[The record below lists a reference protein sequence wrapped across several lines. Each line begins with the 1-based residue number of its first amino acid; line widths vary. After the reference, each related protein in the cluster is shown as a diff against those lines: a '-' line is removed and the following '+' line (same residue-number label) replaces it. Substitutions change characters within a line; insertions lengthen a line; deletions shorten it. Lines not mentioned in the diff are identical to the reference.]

1 MIKVCYS
8 ELDGPKGLSLR
19 LEAAGHAGYAPAG
32 QDIVCAGAS
41 TLMQALVYLL
51 AGEESARSDAW
62 DEPEGPRLAVAAQ
75 APVAPWV
82 QGAFELAKAGFT
94 LLAERYPDNLRF
106 ADVSRSGQ
114 QSMMDLQLFAEGE
127 AAPALSPE
135 QSRQAVAAG
144 TLKPEAPAA
153 QPEAPRQTPAE
164 PEPQPEEEPD
174 ASSEEADSSIESGD
188 ASASSSEAAASSKP
202 AAHST
207 ASSHAASS
215 KPAAHSAASS
225 HAASSSHSAAS
236 SHAASSHAAS
246 SHAASSSTSASSG
259 SSHTT
264 ETTDAKIN
272 AYVRRLRNLQKR
284 SSKKLYQTASSAYSE
299 YMEHP
304 VEERNLAL
312 KVSIVLGKTMEL
324 TKLQNE
330 CDKEFKEIV
339 TELRQYLR
347 ENGYD
352 QSIADAAEKEYKEEK
367 DAMIKELTNV
377 TYSQVTG
384 KGEGAKWLQEHADMG
399 Q

>member
-1 MIKVCYS
+1 
-8 ELDGPKGLSLR
+8 
-19 LEAAGHAGYAPAG
+19 
-32 QDIVCAGAS
+32 
-41 TLMQALVYLL
+41 MQKHTKQLIA
-51 AGEESARSDAW
+51 
-62 DEPEGPRLAVAAQ
+62 AVALLLIAAVPLGLHIANADSTDKTVASAAASSSEEQ
-75 APVAPWV
+75 AEVPASSS
-82 QGAFELAKAGFT
+82 AASA
-94 LLAERYPDNLRF
+94 
-106 ADVSRSGQ
+106 ADSTS
-114 QSMMDLQLFAEGE
+114 
-127 AAPALSPE
+127 
-135 QSRQAVAAG
+135 
-144 TLKPEAPAA
+144 
-153 QPEAPRQTPAE
+153 E
-164 PEPQPEEEPD
+164 PEPKPEEEPD
-174 ASSEEADSSIESGD
+174 ASSEEADSSAESGD

-202 AAHST
+202 AAHSA

-236 SHAASSHAAS
+236 SHAASS
-246 SHAASSSTSASSG
+246 SHSASSSTSASSG

-264 ETTDAKIN
+264 ETTDAKVN

-324 TKLQNE
+324 TKLQSE

-384 KGEGAKWLQEHADMG
+384 KGEGGKWLQEHADMG

>member
-1 MIKVCYS
+1 MQKHTKQLIAALALLLIAAVPLALHIANADSTDEVTASVAASSS
-8 ELDGPKGLSLR
+8 EAQA
-19 LEAAGHAGYAPAG
+19 EAPVSSSA
-32 QDIVCAGAS
+32 AS
-41 TLMQALVYLL
+41 A
-51 AGEESARSDAW
+51 AASAS
-62 DEPEGPRLAVAAQ
+62 EPE
-75 APVAPWV
+75 
-82 QGAFELAKAGFT
+82 
-94 LLAERYPDNLRF
+94 
-106 ADVSRSGQ
+106 
-114 QSMMDLQLFAEGE
+114 
-127 AAPALSPE
+127 
-135 QSRQAVAAG
+135 
-144 TLKPEAPAA
+144 A
-153 QPEAPRQTPAE
+153 QPEASRQTPAE

-174 ASSEEADSSIESGD
+174 ASSEEADSSVESGD
-188 ASASSSEAAASSKP
+188 ASASSSEAAASS
-202 AAHST
+202 A

-215 KPAAHSAASS
+215 KSAAHSAALSPAS
-225 HAASSSHSAAS
+225 SSSHSAAS
-236 SHAASSHAAS
+236 SHAASSSS
-246 SHAASSSTSASSG
+246 SHSASVSSG

-324 TKLQNE
+324 TKLQSE

-339 TELRQYLR
+339 TELRHYLR

-384 KGEGAKWLQEHADMG
+384 KGEGGKWLQEHADMG

>member
-1 MIKVCYS
+1 MQKHTKQLIAAVALLLIAAVPLALHIANADPTDEAVASAAASSS
-8 ELDGPKGLSLR
+8 EAQAEVPASS
-19 LEAAGHAGYAPAG
+19 AASAA
-32 QDIVCAGAS
+32 AS
-41 TLMQALVYLL
+41 T
-51 AGEESARSDAW
+51 S
-62 DEPEGPRLAVAAQ
+62 
-75 APVAPWV
+75 
-82 QGAFELAKAGFT
+82 
-94 LLAERYPDNLRF
+94 
-106 ADVSRSGQ
+106 
-114 QSMMDLQLFAEGE
+114 
-127 AAPALSPE
+127 
-135 QSRQAVAAG
+135 
-144 TLKPEAPAA
+144 
-153 QPEAPRQTPAE
+153 E

-174 ASSEEADSSIESGD
+174 ASSEEADSSAESGD

-202 AAHST
+202 AAHSA

-215 KPAAHSAASS
+215 KSAAHSAASS
-225 HAASSSHSAAS
+225 HASSSSHSAAS
-236 SHAASSHAAS
+236 SHAS

-264 ETTDAKIN
+264 ETTDAKVN

-324 TKLQNE
+324 TKLQSE

-384 KGEGAKWLQEHADMG
+384 KGEGGKWLQEHADMG

>member
-1 MIKVCYS
+1 MQKHTKQLIAAVALLLIAAVPLALHIANADSTDETVASAAASSS
-8 ELDGPKGLSLR
+8 EEQAEVPASSS
-19 LEAAGHAGYAPAG
+19 AASAA
-32 QDIVCAGAS
+32 DS
-41 TLMQALVYLL
+41 T
-51 AGEESARSDAW
+51 S
-62 DEPEGPRLAVAAQ
+62 EPEL
-75 APVAPWV
+75 
-82 QGAFELAKAGFT
+82 
-94 LLAERYPDNLRF
+94 
-106 ADVSRSGQ
+106 
-114 QSMMDLQLFAEGE
+114 
-127 AAPALSPE
+127 
-135 QSRQAVAAG
+135 
-144 TLKPEAPAA
+144 
-153 QPEAPRQTPAE
+153 
-164 PEPQPEEEPD
+164 QPEEEPD
-174 ASSEEADSSIESGD
+174 ASSEEADSSVESGD
-188 ASASSSEAAASSKP
+188 ASASSSEATASS
-202 AAHST
+202 A

-225 HAASSSHSAAS
+225 HAASSSHSA
-236 SHAASSHAAS
+236 S
-246 SHAASSSTSASSG
+246 SHAASSSSSSSTSALSG

-264 ETTDAKIN
+264 ETTDAKVN

-324 TKLQNE
+324 TKLQSE

-339 TELRQYLR
+339 TELRHYLR

-384 KGEGAKWLQEHADMG
+384 KGEGGKWLQEHADMG

>member
-1 MIKVCYS
+1 
-8 ELDGPKGLSLR
+8 
-19 LEAAGHAGYAPAG
+19 
-32 QDIVCAGAS
+32 
-41 TLMQALVYLL
+41 MQKHTKQLIA
-51 AGEESARSDAW
+51 
-62 DEPEGPRLAVAAQ
+62 AVALLLVVAVPLALHIANADPTDETVTSAAASSSEEQ
-75 APVAPWV
+75 AEAPVSSSA
-82 QGAFELAKAGFT
+82 ASA
-94 LLAERYPDNLRF
+94 
-106 ADVSRSGQ
+106 ADSTS
-114 QSMMDLQLFAEGE
+114 
-127 AAPALSPE
+127 
-135 QSRQAVAAG
+135 
-144 TLKPEAPAA
+144 
-153 QPEAPRQTPAE
+153 E

-174 ASSEEADSSIESGD
+174 ASSEEADSSVESGD
-188 ASASSSEAAASSKP
+188 ASASSSEATASSKP
-202 AAHST
+202 AAHSA

-225 HAASSSHSAAS
+225 HASSSSHS
-236 SHAASSHAAS
+236 AS

-324 TKLQNE
+324 TKLQSE

-384 KGEGAKWLQEHADMG
+384 KGEGGKWLEEHADMG

>member
-1 MIKVCYS
+1 
-8 ELDGPKGLSLR
+8 
-19 LEAAGHAGYAPAG
+19 
-32 QDIVCAGAS
+32 
-41 TLMQALVYLL
+41 MQKHTKQLIA
-51 AGEESARSDAW
+51 
-62 DEPEGPRLAVAAQ
+62 AVALLLIAAVPLALHIANADPTDEVTASAAASSSEAQ
-75 APVAPWV
+75 AEVPV
-82 QGAFELAKAGFT
+82 
-94 LLAERYPDNLRF
+94 
-106 ADVSRSGQ
+106 SS
-114 QSMMDLQLFAEGE
+114 S
-127 AAPALSPE
+127 AAS
-135 QSRQAVAAG
+135 AA
-144 TLKPEAPAA
+144 ASAS
-153 QPEAPRQTPAE
+153 E

-174 ASSEEADSSIESGD
+174 ASSEEADSSVESGD

-202 AAHST
+202 AAHS
-207 ASSHAASS
+207 ASSSHAASS

-236 SHAASSHAAS
+236 SHAASP
-246 SHAASSSTSASSG
+246 STSASSG

-264 ETTDAKIN
+264 ETTDAKVN

-324 TKLQNE
+324 TKLQSE

-384 KGEGAKWLQEHADMG
+384 KGEGGKWLEEHADMG

>member
-1 MIKVCYS
+1 
-8 ELDGPKGLSLR
+8 
-19 LEAAGHAGYAPAG
+19 
-32 QDIVCAGAS
+32 
-41 TLMQALVYLL
+41 MQKHTKQLIA
-51 AGEESARSDAW
+51 
-62 DEPEGPRLAVAAQ
+62 AVALLLIAAVPLALHIANADSTDETVASAAASSSEAQ
-75 APVAPWV
+75 A
-82 QGAFELAKAGFT
+82 
-94 LLAERYPDNLRF
+94 
-106 ADVSRSGQ
+106 
-114 QSMMDLQLFAEGE
+114 
-127 AAPALSPE
+127 
-135 QSRQAVAAG
+135 
-144 TLKPEAPAA
+144 EAPVSSSAA
-153 QPEAPRQTPAE
+153 SAADSTSE

-174 ASSEEADSSIESGD
+174 ASSEEADSSAESGD

-202 AAHST
+202 AAHSA

-215 KPAAHSAASS
+215 KPAAHSVASS

-236 SHAASSHAAS
+236 SHAASSS
-246 SHAASSSTSASSG
+246 SSSSTSASSG

-264 ETTDAKIN
+264 ETTDAKVN

-324 TKLQNE
+324 TKLQSE

-384 KGEGAKWLQEHADMG
+384 KGEGGKWLQEHADMG

>member
-1 MIKVCYS
+1 
-8 ELDGPKGLSLR
+8 
-19 LEAAGHAGYAPAG
+19 
-32 QDIVCAGAS
+32 
-41 TLMQALVYLL
+41 MQKHTKQLIA
-51 AGEESARSDAW
+51 
-62 DEPEGPRLAVAAQ
+62 AVALLLIA
-75 APVAPWV
+75 AVPLGMHIAN
-82 QGAFELAKAGFT
+82 ADFT
-94 LLAERYPDNLRF
+94 DE
-106 ADVSRSGQ
+106 
-114 QSMMDLQLFAEGE
+114 
-127 AAPALSPE
+127 
-135 QSRQAVAAG
+135 AVAS
-144 TLKPEAPAA
+144 AA
-153 QPEAPRQTPAE
+153 ASSSEEQAE
-164 PEPQPEEEPD
+164 VPVSSAASAAASASVPEPQPEEEPD
-174 ASSEEADSSIESGD
+174 ASSEEVDSSVESGD
-188 ASASSSEAAASSKP
+188 ASASSSEAAASSAASSYAASSKP
-202 AAHST
+202 TAHSAASSA

-225 HAASSSHSAAS
+225 TASSHAASSKSAAHSAAS
-236 SHAASSHAAS
+236 SHASSSSHAAS

-272 AYVRRLRNLQKR
+272 AYVRRLQNLQKR

-324 TKLQNE
+324 TKLQSE

-384 KGEGAKWLQEHADMG
+384 KGEGGKWLQEHADMG

>member
-1 MIKVCYS
+1 MQKHTKQLIAAVALLLIAAVPLALHIANADSTDEVTASAAASSS
-8 ELDGPKGLSLR
+8 EAQAEVPASSS
-19 LEAAGHAGYAPAG
+19 AASAA
-32 QDIVCAGAS
+32 AS
-41 TLMQALVYLL
+41 T
-51 AGEESARSDAW
+51 S
-62 DEPEGPRLAVAAQ
+62 
-75 APVAPWV
+75 
-82 QGAFELAKAGFT
+82 
-94 LLAERYPDNLRF
+94 
-106 ADVSRSGQ
+106 
-114 QSMMDLQLFAEGE
+114 
-127 AAPALSPE
+127 
-135 QSRQAVAAG
+135 
-144 TLKPEAPAA
+144 
-153 QPEAPRQTPAE
+153 E

-174 ASSEEADSSIESGD
+174 ASSEEADSSVESGD
-188 ASASSSEAAASSKP
+188 ASASSSEAATSSKP
-202 AAHST
+202 AEHS
-207 ASSHAASS
+207 ASSSHAASS

-236 SHAASSHAAS
+236 SHAASSS
-246 SHAASSSTSASSG
+246 SSSSTSALSG

-264 ETTDAKIN
+264 ETTDAKVN

-324 TKLQNE
+324 TKLQSE

-384 KGEGAKWLQEHADMG
+384 KGEGGKWLQEHADMG

>member
-1 MIKVCYS
+1 MQKHTKQLIAAVALLLIAAVPLALHIANADSTDEVTASVAASSS
-8 ELDGPKGLSLR
+8 EAQA
-19 LEAAGHAGYAPAG
+19 EAPVSSSA
-32 QDIVCAGAS
+32 AS
-41 TLMQALVYLL
+41 T
-51 AGEESARSDAW
+51 
-62 DEPEGPRLAVAAQ
+62 
-75 APVAPWV
+75 
-82 QGAFELAKAGFT
+82 
-94 LLAERYPDNLRF
+94 
-106 ADVSRSGQ
+106 ADSTS
-114 QSMMDLQLFAEGE
+114 
-127 AAPALSPE
+127 
-135 QSRQAVAAG
+135 
-144 TLKPEAPAA
+144 
-153 QPEAPRQTPAE
+153 E

-174 ASSEEADSSIESGD
+174 ASSEEADSSAESGD
-188 ASASSSEAAASSKP
+188 ASASSSEA
-202 AAHST
+202 T
-207 ASSHAASS
+207 ASS

-236 SHAASSHAAS
+236 SHAASSS
-246 SHAASSSTSASSG
+246 SSSSTSALSG

-264 ETTDAKIN
+264 ETTDAKVN

-304 VEERNLAL
+304 VEERNLTL

-324 TKLQNE
+324 TKLQSE

-384 KGEGAKWLQEHADMG
+384 KGEGGKWLEEHADMG

>member
-1 MIKVCYS
+1 
-8 ELDGPKGLSLR
+8 
-19 LEAAGHAGYAPAG
+19 
-32 QDIVCAGAS
+32 
-41 TLMQALVYLL
+41 MQKHTKQLIA
-51 AGEESARSDAW
+51 
-62 DEPEGPRLAVAAQ
+62 AVALLLIAAVPLGLHIANADPTDEAVASAAASSSEEQ
-75 APVAPWV
+75 AEAPVSSSA
-82 QGAFELAKAGFT
+82 ASA
-94 LLAERYPDNLRF
+94 
-106 ADVSRSGQ
+106 ADSTSV
-114 QSMMDLQLFAEGE
+114 
-127 AAPALSPE
+127 
-135 QSRQAVAAG
+135 
-144 TLKPEAPAA
+144 
-153 QPEAPRQTPAE
+153 

-174 ASSEEADSSIESGD
+174 ASSEEADNSVESGD
-188 ASASSSEAAASSKP
+188 ASASSSEAAASS
-202 AAHST
+202 A

-236 SHAASSHAAS
+236 SHAASS
-246 SHAASSSTSASSG
+246 SSSTSASASSG

-264 ETTDAKIN
+264 ETTDAKVN

-324 TKLQNE
+324 TKLQSE

-367 DAMIKELTNV
+367 DAMVKELTNV

-384 KGEGAKWLQEHADMG
+384 KGEGGKWLQEHADMG

>member
-1 MIKVCYS
+1 MQKNTKQLIAALALLLVAAVP
-8 ELDGPKGLSLR
+8 LGLHI
-19 LEAAGHAGYAPAG
+19 ANADP
-32 QDIVCAGAS
+32 
-41 TLMQALVYLL
+41 T
-51 AGEESARSDAW
+51 
-62 DEPEGPRLAVAAQ
+62 DEAVASAAASSSEAQ
-75 APVAPWV
+75 A
-82 QGAFELAKAGFT
+82 
-94 LLAERYPDNLRF
+94 
-106 ADVSRSGQ
+106 
-114 QSMMDLQLFAEGE
+114 
-127 AAPALSPE
+127 
-135 QSRQAVAAG
+135 
-144 TLKPEAPAA
+144 EAPVSSSTASAA
-153 QPEAPRQTPAE
+153 DSTSE

-174 ASSEEADSSIESGD
+174 ASSEEADSSVESGD
-188 ASASSSEAAASSKP
+188 ASAFTSEAAASSAASSHAASSKS

-207 ASSHAASS
+207 ASSHASS
-215 KPAAHSAASS
+215 SS
-225 HAASSSHSAAS
+225 HA
-236 SHAASSHAAS
+236 AAS
-246 SHAASSSTSASSG
+246 SHAASSSTSASASSG

-264 ETTDAKIN
+264 ETTDAKIH
-272 AYVRRLRNLQKR
+272 AYVRRLQNLQKR

-324 TKLQNE
+324 TKLQSE
-330 CDKEFKEIV
+330 CDKEFQEIV

>member
-1 MIKVCYS
+1 
-8 ELDGPKGLSLR
+8 
-19 LEAAGHAGYAPAG
+19 
-32 QDIVCAGAS
+32 
-41 TLMQALVYLL
+41 MQKNTKQLIA
-51 AGEESARSDAW
+51 
-62 DEPEGPRLAVAAQ
+62 AVALLLIVAVPFALHIANADPTDEVTASAAASSSEEQ
-75 APVAPWV
+75 AEVPVSSA
-82 QGAFELAKAGFT
+82 ASA
-94 LLAERYPDNLRF
+94 
-106 ADVSRSGQ
+106 ADSTS
-114 QSMMDLQLFAEGE
+114 
-127 AAPALSPE
+127 
-135 QSRQAVAAG
+135 
-144 TLKPEAPAA
+144 
-153 QPEAPRQTPAE
+153 E

-174 ASSEEADSSIESGD
+174 ASSEEADNSVESED
-188 ASASSSEAAASSKP
+188 ASASSSEAAASSAASSYAVSSKP
-202 AAHST
+202 TAHSAASSA

-215 KPAAHSAASS
+215 KSAAHSAASS
-225 HAASSSHSAAS
+225 HAASSSYVS
-236 SHAASSHAAS
+236 SS

-272 AYVRRLRNLQKR
+272 AYVRRLQNLQKR

-324 TKLQNE
+324 TKLQSE
-330 CDKEFKEIV
+330 CDKEFQEIV
-339 TELRQYLR
+339 TELRHYLR

>member
-1 MIKVCYS
+1 
-8 ELDGPKGLSLR
+8 
-19 LEAAGHAGYAPAG
+19 
-32 QDIVCAGAS
+32 
-41 TLMQALVYLL
+41 MQKHTKQLIA
-51 AGEESARSDAW
+51 
-62 DEPEGPRLAVAAQ
+62 AVALLLIAAVPLALHIANADSTDETVASAAASSSEAQ
-75 APVAPWV
+75 A
-82 QGAFELAKAGFT
+82 
-94 LLAERYPDNLRF
+94 
-106 ADVSRSGQ
+106 
-114 QSMMDLQLFAEGE
+114 
-127 AAPALSPE
+127 
-135 QSRQAVAAG
+135 
-144 TLKPEAPAA
+144 EAPASSSA
-153 QPEAPRQTPAE
+153 ASAADSISE

-174 ASSEEADSSIESGD
+174 ASSEEADSSAESGN
-188 ASASSSEAAASSKP
+188 ASASSSEAAASS
-202 AAHST
+202 A

-236 SHAASSHAAS
+236 SHAASS
-246 SHAASSSTSASSG
+246 SSSTSASSG

-264 ETTDAKIN
+264 ETTDVKIN

-324 TKLQNE
+324 TKLQSE
-330 CDKEFKEIV
+330 CDKEFQEIV

-384 KGEGAKWLQEHADMG
+384 KGEGGKWLQEHADMG

>member
-1 MIKVCYS
+1 MQKNTKQVI
-8 ELDGPKGLSLR
+8 
-19 LEAAGHAGYAPAG
+19 AA
-32 QDIVCAGAS
+32 
-41 TLMQALVYLL
+41 LALLL
-51 AGEESARSDAW
+51 
-62 DEPEGPRLAVAAQ
+62 VAAVPLGLHIANADPTDEVTASAAASSSEEQ
-75 APVAPWV
+75 AEVPV
-82 QGAFELAKAGFT
+82 
-94 LLAERYPDNLRF
+94 
-106 ADVSRSGQ
+106 SS
-114 QSMMDLQLFAEGE
+114 
-127 AAPALSPE
+127 AAS
-135 QSRQAVAAG
+135 AA
-144 TLKPEAPAA
+144 ASASV
-153 QPEAPRQTPAE
+153 

-174 ASSEEADSSIESGD
+174 ASSEEADSSAESGD
-188 ASASSSEAAASSKP
+188 ASASTSEAAASS
-202 AAHST
+202 A

-215 KPAAHSAASS
+215 KPTAHSAASS
-225 HAASSSHSAAS
+225 HASSSSHA
-236 SHAASSHAAS
+236 AAS

-264 ETTDAKIN
+264 ETTDAKVN
-272 AYVRRLRNLQKR
+272 AYVWRLRNLQKR

-324 TKLQNE
+324 TKLQSE

-339 TELRQYLR
+339 TELRHYLR

>member
-1 MIKVCYS
+1 
-8 ELDGPKGLSLR
+8 
-19 LEAAGHAGYAPAG
+19 
-32 QDIVCAGAS
+32 
-41 TLMQALVYLL
+41 MQKHTKQLIA
-51 AGEESARSDAW
+51 
-62 DEPEGPRLAVAAQ
+62 AVA
-75 APVAPWV
+75 
-82 QGAFELAKAGFT
+82 
-94 LLAERYPDNLRF
+94 LLL
-106 ADVSRSGQ
+106 
-114 QSMMDLQLFAEGE
+114 
-127 AAPALSPE
+127 
-135 QSRQAVAAG
+135 VAAVPLALHIANADS
-144 TLKPEAPAA
+144 TDETVASAAASSSEEQAEVPASSSA
-153 QPEAPRQTPAE
+153 ASAADSTSE

-174 ASSEEADSSIESGD
+174 ASSEEADSSAESGD

-202 AAHST
+202 AAHSA

-225 HAASSSHSAAS
+225 HAASSSHSAS
-236 SHAASSHAAS
+236 SHAL
-246 SHAASSSTSASSG
+246 SSSTSASSG

-324 TKLQNE
+324 TKLQSE

-339 TELRQYLR
+339 TELRHYLR

-384 KGEGAKWLQEHADMG
+384 KGEGGKWLQEHADMG

>member
-1 MIKVCYS
+1 
-8 ELDGPKGLSLR
+8 
-19 LEAAGHAGYAPAG
+19 
-32 QDIVCAGAS
+32 
-41 TLMQALVYLL
+41 MQKNTKQLIA
-51 AGEESARSDAW
+51 
-62 DEPEGPRLAVAAQ
+62 AVALLLVAAVPLGLHIANADSTDEAVASAAASSSEEQ
-75 APVAPWV
+75 AEAPVSSSA
-82 QGAFELAKAGFT
+82 ASA
-94 LLAERYPDNLRF
+94 
-106 ADVSRSGQ
+106 ADSTS
-114 QSMMDLQLFAEGE
+114 
-127 AAPALSPE
+127 
-135 QSRQAVAAG
+135 
-144 TLKPEAPAA
+144 
-153 QPEAPRQTPAE
+153 E

-174 ASSEEADSSIESGD
+174 ASSEEADSSVESGD
-188 ASASSSEAAASSKP
+188 ASASSSEAAASS
-202 AAHST
+202 A

-215 KPAAHSAASS
+215 KPAAHSMASSHASSSSHAAASS
-225 HAASSSHSAAS
+225 HAASSSS
-236 SHAASSHAAS
+236 
-246 SHAASSSTSASSG
+246 SSSTSALSG

-272 AYVRRLRNLQKR
+272 AYVRRLQNLQKS
-284 SSKKLYQTASSAYSE
+284 SSKKLYQTAGSAYSE

-304 VEERNLAL
+304 VEERNFTL

-324 TKLQNE
+324 TKLQSE

>member
-1 MIKVCYS
+1 
-8 ELDGPKGLSLR
+8 
-19 LEAAGHAGYAPAG
+19 
-32 QDIVCAGAS
+32 
-41 TLMQALVYLL
+41 MQKHTKQLIA
-51 AGEESARSDAW
+51 
-62 DEPEGPRLAVAAQ
+62 AVALLLVAAVPLALHIANADSTDEVTASAAASSSEAQ
-75 APVAPWV
+75 A
-82 QGAFELAKAGFT
+82 
-94 LLAERYPDNLRF
+94 
-106 ADVSRSGQ
+106 
-114 QSMMDLQLFAEGE
+114 
-127 AAPALSPE
+127 
-135 QSRQAVAAG
+135 
-144 TLKPEAPAA
+144 EAPVFSSAA
-153 QPEAPRQTPAE
+153 SAADSTSE

-174 ASSEEADSSIESGD
+174 ASSEEADSSVESGD

-202 AAHST
+202 AAHSA

-225 HAASSSHSAAS
+225 HAS
-236 SHAASSHAAS
+236 SSHAAS

-324 TKLQNE
+324 TKLQSE

-339 TELRQYLR
+339 TELRHYLR

-384 KGEGAKWLQEHADMG
+384 KGEGGKWLQEHADMG

>member
-1 MIKVCYS
+1 
-8 ELDGPKGLSLR
+8 
-19 LEAAGHAGYAPAG
+19 
-32 QDIVCAGAS
+32 
-41 TLMQALVYLL
+41 MQKHTKQLIA
-51 AGEESARSDAW
+51 
-62 DEPEGPRLAVAAQ
+62 AVALLLVAAVPLALHIANADSTDETVASAAASSSEAQ
-75 APVAPWV
+75 AEVPVSSSA
-82 QGAFELAKAGFT
+82 ASA
-94 LLAERYPDNLRF
+94 
-106 ADVSRSGQ
+106 ADSTS
-114 QSMMDLQLFAEGE
+114 
-127 AAPALSPE
+127 
-135 QSRQAVAAG
+135 
-144 TLKPEAPAA
+144 
-153 QPEAPRQTPAE
+153 E

-174 ASSEEADSSIESGD
+174 ASSEEADSSVESGD
-188 ASASSSEAAASSKP
+188 ASASSSEAAASS
-202 AAHST
+202 A

-215 KPAAHSAASS
+215 KSAAHSAASS
-225 HAASSSHSAAS
+225 HASSSSHA
-236 SHAASSHAAS
+236 AAS
-246 SHAASSSTSASSG
+246 SHAASSSSSTSASASSG

-264 ETTDAKIN
+264 ETTDAKVN

-324 TKLQNE
+324 TKLQSE

-367 DAMIKELTNV
+367 DALIKELTNV

-384 KGEGAKWLQEHADMG
+384 KGEGGKWLQEHADMG

>member
-1 MIKVCYS
+1 
-8 ELDGPKGLSLR
+8 
-19 LEAAGHAGYAPAG
+19 
-32 QDIVCAGAS
+32 
-41 TLMQALVYLL
+41 MQKHTKQLIA
-51 AGEESARSDAW
+51 
-62 DEPEGPRLAVAAQ
+62 AVALLLIAAVPLALHIANADSTDETVASAAASSSEEQ
-75 APVAPWV
+75 AEVPASS
-82 QGAFELAKAGFT
+82 AASA
-94 LLAERYPDNLRF
+94 
-106 ADVSRSGQ
+106 ADSTS
-114 QSMMDLQLFAEGE
+114 
-127 AAPALSPE
+127 
-135 QSRQAVAAG
+135 
-144 TLKPEAPAA
+144 
-153 QPEAPRQTPAE
+153 E

-174 ASSEEADSSIESGD
+174 ASSEEADSSAESGD
-188 ASASSSEAAASSKP
+188 ASASSSEAAASS
-202 AAHST
+202 A

-236 SHAASSHAAS
+236 SHASSSHAAS
-246 SHAASSSTSASSG
+246 SHAASSSTSASASSG

-272 AYVRRLRNLQKR
+272 AYVWQLRNLQKR
-284 SSKKLYQTASSAYSE
+284 SSKKLYQTASSARSE

-324 TKLQNE
+324 TKLQSE

-339 TELRQYLR
+339 TELRHYLR

>member
-1 MIKVCYS
+1 
-8 ELDGPKGLSLR
+8 
-19 LEAAGHAGYAPAG
+19 
-32 QDIVCAGAS
+32 
-41 TLMQALVYLL
+41 MQKHTKQLIA
-51 AGEESARSDAW
+51 
-62 DEPEGPRLAVAAQ
+62 AVALLLIAAVPLALHIANADPTDEAVASVAASSSEAQ
-75 APVAPWV
+75 A
-82 QGAFELAKAGFT
+82 
-94 LLAERYPDNLRF
+94 
-106 ADVSRSGQ
+106 
-114 QSMMDLQLFAEGE
+114 
-127 AAPALSPE
+127 
-135 QSRQAVAAG
+135 
-144 TLKPEAPAA
+144 EAPVSSSAA
-153 QPEAPRQTPAE
+153 SAADSTSV

-174 ASSEEADSSIESGD
+174 ASSEEADSSAESGD
-188 ASASSSEAAASSKP
+188 ASASSSEATASSKP
-202 AAHST
+202 AAHSA

-225 HAASSSHSAAS
+225 HAASSSHSAAL
-236 SHAASSHAAS
+236 SHAASSS
-246 SHAASSSTSASSG
+246 SSSSTSASSG

-264 ETTDAKIN
+264 ETTDAKVN

-304 VEERNLAL
+304 VEERNLTL

-324 TKLQNE
+324 TKLQSE

-384 KGEGAKWLQEHADMG
+384 KGEGGKWLEEHADMG

>member
-1 MIKVCYS
+1 
-8 ELDGPKGLSLR
+8 
-19 LEAAGHAGYAPAG
+19 
-32 QDIVCAGAS
+32 
-41 TLMQALVYLL
+41 MQKHTKQLIA
-51 AGEESARSDAW
+51 
-62 DEPEGPRLAVAAQ
+62 AVALLLIAAVPLALHIANADSTDETVASAAASSSEAQ
-75 APVAPWV
+75 A
-82 QGAFELAKAGFT
+82 
-94 LLAERYPDNLRF
+94 
-106 ADVSRSGQ
+106 
-114 QSMMDLQLFAEGE
+114 
-127 AAPALSPE
+127 
-135 QSRQAVAAG
+135 
-144 TLKPEAPAA
+144 EAPVSSSAA
-153 QPEAPRQTPAE
+153 SAADSTSE

-174 ASSEEADSSIESGD
+174 ASSEEADSSAESGD
-188 ASASSSEAAASSKP
+188 ASASSSEAAASS
-202 AAHST
+202 A

-225 HAASSSHSAAS
+225 SHSAAS
-236 SHAASSHAAS
+236 SHASSSHAAS

-264 ETTDAKIN
+264 ETTDARIN

-384 KGEGAKWLQEHADMG
+384 KGEGGKWLQEHADMG

>member
-1 MIKVCYS
+1 
-8 ELDGPKGLSLR
+8 
-19 LEAAGHAGYAPAG
+19 
-32 QDIVCAGAS
+32 
-41 TLMQALVYLL
+41 MQKHTKQLIA
-51 AGEESARSDAW
+51 
-62 DEPEGPRLAVAAQ
+62 AVALLLIAAVPLALHIANADSTDETVASAAASSSEAQ
-75 APVAPWV
+75 A
-82 QGAFELAKAGFT
+82 
-94 LLAERYPDNLRF
+94 
-106 ADVSRSGQ
+106 
-114 QSMMDLQLFAEGE
+114 
-127 AAPALSPE
+127 
-135 QSRQAVAAG
+135 
-144 TLKPEAPAA
+144 EAPVSSSAA
-153 QPEAPRQTPAE
+153 SAADSTSE

-174 ASSEEADSSIESGD
+174 ASSEEADSSAESGD
-188 ASASSSEAAASSKP
+188 ASASSKP
-202 AAHST
+202 

-236 SHAASSHAAS
+236 SHAASS
-246 SHAASSSTSASSG
+246 SHSASSSTSASSG

-264 ETTDAKIN
+264 ETTDAKVN

-324 TKLQNE
+324 TKLQSE

-384 KGEGAKWLQEHADMG
+384 KGEGGKWLQEHADMG

>member
-1 MIKVCYS
+1 MQKHTKQLIAAVALLLVAAVPLALHIANADS
-8 ELDGPKGLSLR
+8 TDETVASAAASS
-19 LEAAGHAGYAPAG
+19 LEAQAE
-32 QDIVCAGAS
+32 VSAS
-41 TLMQALVYLL
+41 
-51 AGEESARSDAW
+51 SAAS
-62 DEPEGPRLAVAAQ
+62 AADS
-75 APVAPWV
+75 
-82 QGAFELAKAGFT
+82 T
-94 LLAERYPDNLRF
+94 
-106 ADVSRSGQ
+106 S
-114 QSMMDLQLFAEGE
+114 
-127 AAPALSPE
+127 
-135 QSRQAVAAG
+135 
-144 TLKPEAPAA
+144 
-153 QPEAPRQTPAE
+153 E

-174 ASSEEADSSIESGD
+174 ASSEEADSSAESGD
-188 ASASSSEAAASSKP
+188 ASASSSEAAASS
-202 AAHST
+202 A

-215 KPAAHSAASS
+215 KSAAHSAASS
-225 HAASSSHSAAS
+225 HASSSSHSAS
-236 SHAASSHAAS
+236 S
-246 SHAASSSTSASSG
+246 SHAASSSSSTSASTSSG

-264 ETTDAKIN
+264 ETTDAKVN

-324 TKLQNE
+324 TKLQSE

-367 DAMIKELTNV
+367 DALIKELTNV

-384 KGEGAKWLQEHADMG
+384 KGEGGKWLQEHADMG

>member
-1 MIKVCYS
+1 MQKHTKQ
-8 ELDGPKGLSLR
+8 L
-19 LEAAGHAGYAPAG
+19 
-32 QDIVCAGAS
+32 IV
-41 TLMQALVYLL
+41 
-51 AGEESARSDAW
+51 
-62 DEPEGPRLAVAAQ
+62 AVALLLIAAVPLALHIANADSTDETVASAAASSSEEQ
-75 APVAPWV
+75 AEVPASS
-82 QGAFELAKAGFT
+82 AASA
-94 LLAERYPDNLRF
+94 
-106 ADVSRSGQ
+106 ADSIS
-114 QSMMDLQLFAEGE
+114 
-127 AAPALSPE
+127 
-135 QSRQAVAAG
+135 
-144 TLKPEAPAA
+144 
-153 QPEAPRQTPAE
+153 E

-174 ASSEEADSSIESGD
+174 ASSEEADSSVESGD
-188 ASASSSEAAASSKP
+188 ASASSSEAAASS
-202 AAHST
+202 A

-236 SHAASSHAAS
+236 SHAASS
-246 SHAASSSTSASSG
+246 SHSASSSTSASSG

-264 ETTDAKIN
+264 ETTDAKVN

-324 TKLQNE
+324 TKLQSE

-384 KGEGAKWLQEHADMG
+384 KGEGGKWLQEHADMG

>member
-1 MIKVCYS
+1 
-8 ELDGPKGLSLR
+8 
-19 LEAAGHAGYAPAG
+19 
-32 QDIVCAGAS
+32 
-41 TLMQALVYLL
+41 MQKHTKQLIA
-51 AGEESARSDAW
+51 
-62 DEPEGPRLAVAAQ
+62 AVALLLIA
-75 APVAPWV
+75 AVP
-82 QGAFELAKAGFT
+82 LALHIA
-94 LLAERYPDNLRF
+94 N
-106 ADVSRSGQ
+106 ADPT
-114 QSMMDLQLFAEGE
+114 DE
-127 AAPALSPE
+127 
-135 QSRQAVAAG
+135 AVASAAASSSEEQA
-144 TLKPEAPAA
+144 EAPASSA
-153 QPEAPRQTPAE
+153 ASAAASTSE

-174 ASSEEADSSIESGD
+174 ASSEEADSSAESGD
-188 ASASSSEAAASSKP
+188 ASAFTSEAAASS
-202 AAHST
+202 A

-215 KPAAHSAASS
+215 KSAAHSAASS
-225 HAASSSHSAAS
+225 HASSSSHSAAS
-236 SHAASSHAAS
+236 SHAASS
-246 SHAASSSTSASSG
+246 SSSTSALSG

-264 ETTDAKIN
+264 ETTDAKVN

-324 TKLQNE
+324 TKLQSE

-339 TELRQYLR
+339 TELRHYLR

-384 KGEGAKWLQEHADMG
+384 KGEGGKWLQEHADMG

>member
-1 MIKVCYS
+1 MQKHTKQLIAALALLLVAAVPLGLHIANADPTDEVTASAAASSS
-8 ELDGPKGLSLR
+8 EEQAEVPVSS
-19 LEAAGHAGYAPAG
+19 AA
-32 QDIVCAGAS
+32 AS
-41 TLMQALVYLL
+41 TSV
-51 AGEESARSDAW
+51 
-62 DEPEGPRLAVAAQ
+62 
-75 APVAPWV
+75 
-82 QGAFELAKAGFT
+82 
-94 LLAERYPDNLRF
+94 
-106 ADVSRSGQ
+106 
-114 QSMMDLQLFAEGE
+114 
-127 AAPALSPE
+127 
-135 QSRQAVAAG
+135 
-144 TLKPEAPAA
+144 
-153 QPEAPRQTPAE
+153 

-174 ASSEEADSSIESGD
+174 ASSEEADSSAESGD

-202 AAHST
+202 AAHSA

-215 KPAAHSAASS
+215 KPAAHSTASS

-236 SHAASSHAAS
+236 SHAASS
-246 SHAASSSTSASSG
+246 SSSTSASSG

-324 TKLQNE
+324 TKLQSE

-339 TELRQYLR
+339 TELRHYLR

>member
-1 MIKVCYS
+1 MQKHTKQLIAAVALLLVAAVPLALHIANADS
-8 ELDGPKGLSLR
+8 TDETVASAAASS
-19 LEAAGHAGYAPAG
+19 LEAQAEVPVSSSA
-32 QDIVCAGAS
+32 AS
-41 TLMQALVYLL
+41 ATD
-51 AGEESARSDAW
+51 STS
-62 DEPEGPRLAVAAQ
+62 
-75 APVAPWV
+75 
-82 QGAFELAKAGFT
+82 
-94 LLAERYPDNLRF
+94 
-106 ADVSRSGQ
+106 
-114 QSMMDLQLFAEGE
+114 
-127 AAPALSPE
+127 
-135 QSRQAVAAG
+135 
-144 TLKPEAPAA
+144 
-153 QPEAPRQTPAE
+153 E

-174 ASSEEADSSIESGD
+174 ASSEEADSSVESGD
-188 ASASSSEAAASSKP
+188 ASASSSEAAASS
-202 AAHST
+202 A

-215 KPAAHSAASS
+215 KSAAHSAASS
-225 HAASSSHSAAS
+225 HASSSSHA
-236 SHAASSHAAS
+236 AAS
-246 SHAASSSTSASSG
+246 SHAASSSSSTSASVSSG
-259 SSHTT
+259 SSHIT

-324 TKLQNE
+324 TKLQSE

-339 TELRQYLR
+339 TELRHYLR

-367 DAMIKELTNV
+367 DALIKELTNV

-384 KGEGAKWLQEHADMG
+384 KGEGGKWLQEHADMG

>member
-1 MIKVCYS
+1 MQKHTKQLIAAVALLLIAAVPLALHIANADSTDETVASAAASSS
-8 ELDGPKGLSLR
+8 EAQA
-19 LEAAGHAGYAPAG
+19 EAPVSSAASAA
-32 QDIVCAGAS
+32 AS
-41 TLMQALVYLL
+41 T
-51 AGEESARSDAW
+51 S
-62 DEPEGPRLAVAAQ
+62 
-75 APVAPWV
+75 
-82 QGAFELAKAGFT
+82 
-94 LLAERYPDNLRF
+94 
-106 ADVSRSGQ
+106 
-114 QSMMDLQLFAEGE
+114 
-127 AAPALSPE
+127 
-135 QSRQAVAAG
+135 
-144 TLKPEAPAA
+144 
-153 QPEAPRQTPAE
+153 E

-174 ASSEEADSSIESGD
+174 ASSEEADSSAESGD
-188 ASASSSEAAASSKP
+188 ASASSSEATASSKP
-202 AAHST
+202 AAHSA

-236 SHAASSHAAS
+236 SHAASS
-246 SHAASSSTSASSG
+246 SSSTSASSG

-324 TKLQNE
+324 TKLQSE

-384 KGEGAKWLQEHADMG
+384 KGEGGKWLQEHADMG

>member
-1 MIKVCYS
+1 
-8 ELDGPKGLSLR
+8 
-19 LEAAGHAGYAPAG
+19 
-32 QDIVCAGAS
+32 
-41 TLMQALVYLL
+41 MQKHTKQLIA
-51 AGEESARSDAW
+51 
-62 DEPEGPRLAVAAQ
+62 AVALLLIAAVPLALHIANADSTDETVASAAASSSEAQ
-75 APVAPWV
+75 A
-82 QGAFELAKAGFT
+82 
-94 LLAERYPDNLRF
+94 
-106 ADVSRSGQ
+106 
-114 QSMMDLQLFAEGE
+114 
-127 AAPALSPE
+127 
-135 QSRQAVAAG
+135 
-144 TLKPEAPAA
+144 EAPVSSSAA
-153 QPEAPRQTPAE
+153 SAADSTSE

-174 ASSEEADSSIESGD
+174 ASSEEADSSVESGD
-188 ASASSSEAAASSKP
+188 ASASSSEAAASSAASSNAASSKP
-202 AAHST
+202 TAHSAASSA

-215 KPAAHSAASS
+215 KSAAHSAASS
-225 HAASSSHSAAS
+225 HASSSSHA
-236 SHAASSHAAS
+236 AAS

-272 AYVRRLRNLQKR
+272 AYVWQLRNLQKR

-324 TKLQNE
+324 TKLQSE
-330 CDKEFKEIV
+330 CDKEFQEIV
-339 TELRQYLR
+339 KELRQYLR

>member
-1 MIKVCYS
+1 
-8 ELDGPKGLSLR
+8 
-19 LEAAGHAGYAPAG
+19 
-32 QDIVCAGAS
+32 
-41 TLMQALVYLL
+41 MQKHTKQLIA
-51 AGEESARSDAW
+51 
-62 DEPEGPRLAVAAQ
+62 AVALLLIAAVPLALHIANADPTDEVTASAAASSSEEQ
-75 APVAPWV
+75 AEVPASS
-82 QGAFELAKAGFT
+82 AASA
-94 LLAERYPDNLRF
+94 
-106 ADVSRSGQ
+106 ADSTR
-114 QSMMDLQLFAEGE
+114 
-127 AAPALSPE
+127 
-135 QSRQAVAAG
+135 
-144 TLKPEAPAA
+144 
-153 QPEAPRQTPAE
+153 E

-174 ASSEEADSSIESGD
+174 ASSEEADSSAESGD

-202 AAHST
+202 AAHSA

-236 SHAASSHAAS
+236 SHAASSS
-246 SHAASSSTSASSG
+246 SSSSTSALSG

-264 ETTDAKIN
+264 ETTDAKVN

-324 TKLQNE
+324 TKLQSE
-330 CDKEFKEIV
+330 CDKEFQEIV

-384 KGEGAKWLQEHADMG
+384 KGEGGKWLQEHADMG

>member
-1 MIKVCYS
+1 
-8 ELDGPKGLSLR
+8 
-19 LEAAGHAGYAPAG
+19 
-32 QDIVCAGAS
+32 
-41 TLMQALVYLL
+41 MQKHTKQLIA
-51 AGEESARSDAW
+51 
-62 DEPEGPRLAVAAQ
+62 AVALLLIAAVPLGLHIANADSTDEVTASAAASSSEEQ
-75 APVAPWV
+75 AEAPV
-82 QGAFELAKAGFT
+82 
-94 LLAERYPDNLRF
+94 
-106 ADVSRSGQ
+106 SS
-114 QSMMDLQLFAEGE
+114 S
-127 AAPALSPE
+127 AAS
-135 QSRQAVAAG
+135 AA
-144 TLKPEAPAA
+144 ASASV
-153 QPEAPRQTPAE
+153 

-174 ASSEEADSSIESGD
+174 ASSEEADSSAESGD
-188 ASASSSEAAASSKP
+188 ASESSSETVASSV
-202 AAHST
+202 

-215 KPAAHSAASS
+215 KTTAHSTASSHTTSSHASSSSHAAASS
-225 HAASSSHSAAS
+225 HASSS
-236 SHAASSHAAS
+236 SHAA
-246 SHAASSSTSASSG
+246 SASSG

-264 ETTDAKIN
+264 ETTDAKVN

-312 KVSIVLGKTMEL
+312 KVSIVLGKTLQL

-384 KGEGAKWLQEHADMG
+384 KGEGGKWLQEHADMG

>member
-1 MIKVCYS
+1 
-8 ELDGPKGLSLR
+8 
-19 LEAAGHAGYAPAG
+19 
-32 QDIVCAGAS
+32 
-41 TLMQALVYLL
+41 MQKHTKQLIA
-51 AGEESARSDAW
+51 
-62 DEPEGPRLAVAAQ
+62 AVALLLIAAVPLALHIANADSTDETVASAAASSSEAQ
-75 APVAPWV
+75 A
-82 QGAFELAKAGFT
+82 
-94 LLAERYPDNLRF
+94 
-106 ADVSRSGQ
+106 
-114 QSMMDLQLFAEGE
+114 
-127 AAPALSPE
+127 
-135 QSRQAVAAG
+135 
-144 TLKPEAPAA
+144 EAPVSSSAA
-153 QPEAPRQTPAE
+153 SAADSTSE

-174 ASSEEADSSIESGD
+174 ASSEEADSSAESGD

-202 AAHST
+202 AAHS
-207 ASSHAASS
+207 ASSS
-215 KPAAHSAASS
+215 PAAHSAASS

-236 SHAASSHAAS
+236 SHASSSHAAS

-384 KGEGAKWLQEHADMG
+384 KGEGGKWLQEHADMG

>member
-1 MIKVCYS
+1 MQKHTKQLIAAVALLLIAAVPLALHIANADSTDETVASAAASSS
-8 ELDGPKGLSLR
+8 EAQA
-19 LEAAGHAGYAPAG
+19 EAPVSSSAASAA
-32 QDIVCAGAS
+32 AS
-41 TLMQALVYLL
+41 T
-51 AGEESARSDAW
+51 S
-62 DEPEGPRLAVAAQ
+62 
-75 APVAPWV
+75 
-82 QGAFELAKAGFT
+82 
-94 LLAERYPDNLRF
+94 
-106 ADVSRSGQ
+106 
-114 QSMMDLQLFAEGE
+114 
-127 AAPALSPE
+127 
-135 QSRQAVAAG
+135 
-144 TLKPEAPAA
+144 
-153 QPEAPRQTPAE
+153 E

-174 ASSEEADSSIESGD
+174 ASSEEADSSAESGD

-202 AAHST
+202 AAHS
-207 ASSHAASS
+207 
-215 KPAAHSAASS
+215 AASS
-225 HAASSSHSAAS
+225 HASSSSHSAAS
-236 SHAASSHAAS
+236 SHAS

-264 ETTDAKIN
+264 ETTDAKVN

-324 TKLQNE
+324 TKLQSE

-384 KGEGAKWLQEHADMG
+384 KGEGGKWLQEHADMG

>member
-1 MIKVCYS
+1 
-8 ELDGPKGLSLR
+8 
-19 LEAAGHAGYAPAG
+19 
-32 QDIVCAGAS
+32 
-41 TLMQALVYLL
+41 MQKHTKQLIA
-51 AGEESARSDAW
+51 
-62 DEPEGPRLAVAAQ
+62 AVALLL
-75 APVAPWV
+75 VAAVPL
-82 QGAFELAKAGFT
+82 GLHIA
-94 LLAERYPDNLRF
+94 N
-106 ADVSRSGQ
+106 ADPT
-114 QSMMDLQLFAEGE
+114 DE
-127 AAPALSPE
+127 
-135 QSRQAVAAG
+135 AVASAAASSSEEQAEV
-144 TLKPEAPAA
+144 PASSEASAA
-153 QPEAPRQTPAE
+153 ASASV

-174 ASSEEADSSIESGD
+174 ASSEEADSSVESGD

-202 AAHST
+202 AAHSA

-215 KPAAHSAASS
+215 KPAAHAAASS

-236 SHAASSHAAS
+236 SHAASSS
-246 SHAASSSTSASSG
+246 SSSSTSASSG

-264 ETTDAKIN
+264 ETTDAKVN

-324 TKLQNE
+324 TKLQSE

-384 KGEGAKWLQEHADMG
+384 KGEGAKWLQDHYAEMG

>member
-1 MIKVCYS
+1 MQKHTKQMIAAVALLLIAAVPLGLHIANAEPTDEVTASATASSS
-8 ELDGPKGLSLR
+8 EEQAEVPASSS
-19 LEAAGHAGYAPAG
+19 AASAA
-32 QDIVCAGAS
+32 AS
-41 TLMQALVYLL
+41 T
-51 AGEESARSDAW
+51 S
-62 DEPEGPRLAVAAQ
+62 
-75 APVAPWV
+75 
-82 QGAFELAKAGFT
+82 
-94 LLAERYPDNLRF
+94 
-106 ADVSRSGQ
+106 
-114 QSMMDLQLFAEGE
+114 
-127 AAPALSPE
+127 
-135 QSRQAVAAG
+135 
-144 TLKPEAPAA
+144 
-153 QPEAPRQTPAE
+153 E

-174 ASSEEADSSIESGD
+174 ASSEEADSSVESGD
-188 ASASSSEAAASSKP
+188 ASAFTSEA
-202 AAHST
+202 
-207 ASSHAASS
+207 AASS

-225 HAASSSHSAAS
+225 HAASSKSAAHSAASSHASSSSHSAAS
-236 SHAASSHAAS
+236 SHAASSSS
-246 SHAASSSTSASSG
+246 SHSASVSSG

-324 TKLQNE
+324 TKLQSE

-384 KGEGAKWLQEHADMG
+384 KGEGGKWLQEHADMG

>member
-1 MIKVCYS
+1 
-8 ELDGPKGLSLR
+8 
-19 LEAAGHAGYAPAG
+19 
-32 QDIVCAGAS
+32 
-41 TLMQALVYLL
+41 MQKHTKQLIA
-51 AGEESARSDAW
+51 
-62 DEPEGPRLAVAAQ
+62 AVALLLIA
-75 APVAPWV
+75 AVP
-82 QGAFELAKAGFT
+82 LALHIA
-94 LLAERYPDNLRF
+94 N
-106 ADVSRSGQ
+106 ADPT
-114 QSMMDLQLFAEGE
+114 DK
-127 AAPALSPE
+127 
-135 QSRQAVAAG
+135 AVAS
-144 TLKPEAPAA
+144 AA
-153 QPEAPRQTPAE
+153 ASSSEEQAEVPVSSAASAADSTSE

-174 ASSEEADSSIESGD
+174 ASSEEADSSAESGD
-188 ASASSSEAAASSKP
+188 ASASSSEAAVSS
-202 AAHST
+202 A

-236 SHAASSHAAS
+236 SHAASSSS
-246 SHAASSSTSASSG
+246 SHSASVSSG

-324 TKLQNE
+324 TKLQSE

-339 TELRQYLR
+339 TELRHYLR

-384 KGEGAKWLQEHADMG
+384 KGEGGKWLQEHADMG